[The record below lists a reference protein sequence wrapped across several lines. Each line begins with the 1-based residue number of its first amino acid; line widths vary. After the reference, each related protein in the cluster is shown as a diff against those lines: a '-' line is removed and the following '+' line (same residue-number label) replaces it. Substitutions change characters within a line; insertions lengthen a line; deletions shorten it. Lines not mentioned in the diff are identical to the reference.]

1 MIKTI
6 YCEEWSLYRKEP
18 HNVLS
23 EDEAKRKSNN
33 GESYVAVLYEDDDL
47 KYVVGVNKM
56 SLTVRFYNE
65 NLEDYL
71 LYGFVKKQDKLF
83 LNMANHWNYSNGEI
97 IETILFNFKET
108 GEMIVAKTNR
118 LTNEVEEMESVVD
131 VSSNWEE
138 VVEFGQY
145 QNVIRIER

>member
-1 MIKTI
+1 
-6 YCEEWSLYRKEP
+6 
-18 HNVLS
+18 
-23 EDEAKRKSNN
+23 
-33 GESYVAVLYEDDDL
+33 
-47 KYVVGVNKM
+47 
-56 SLTVRFYNE
+56 
-65 NLEDYL
+65 
-71 LYGFVKKQDKLF
+71 
-83 LNMANHWNYSNGEI
+83 MANHWNYSNGEI

-108 GEMIVAKTNR
+108 GEMIVAKTNQ